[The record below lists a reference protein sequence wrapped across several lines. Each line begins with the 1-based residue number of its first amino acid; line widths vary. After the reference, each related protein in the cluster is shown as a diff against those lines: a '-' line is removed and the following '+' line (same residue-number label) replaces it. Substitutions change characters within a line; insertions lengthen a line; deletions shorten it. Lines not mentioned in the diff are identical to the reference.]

1 MFSYLY
7 NLTVNIFMM
16 FIALINNKEEINIPI
31 IYESSDDYYLDECT
45 SSLVE

>member
-7 NLTVNIFMM
+7 KLVLNIFMM
-16 FIALINNKEEINIPI
+16 FIALIHNKEEINIPI
-31 IYESSDDYYLDECT
+31 SYESSDDYYLDECA